1 MDTARLK
8 PCRCVSRGETVQRGD
23 QFPFTARVTRREHS
37 GFEQCMGHIAPS
49 APGNTDLSQK
59 LRAALV
65 DRHLA
70 IRFRTCTGDRGK
82 ESSCTSASDC
92 DLLLRHQTNLH
103 HDTGRFR
110 SALPLHRREPERRAG
125 WASSESCSMPPD
137 SDSKSEEV
145 MATSIVPRP
154 K

>member
-8 PCRCVSRGETVQRGD
+8 PCRGVSRGETVQRGD

-70 IRFRTCTGDRGK
+70 IRFRTRTGNRGK

-92 DLLLRHQTNLH
+92 DLLLRHQTTYTTTRVVF
-103 HDTGRFR
+103 DRRCPYTGASRKDVPNGLR
-110 SALPLHRREPERRAG
+110 PNHARCRRIATPNRK
-125 WASSESCSMPPD
+125 
-137 SDSKSEEV
+137 KSWQH
-145 MATSIVPRP
+145 P
-154 K
+154 

>member
-49 APGNTDLSQK
+49 APGNTDLGQK

-70 IRFRTCTGDRGK
+70 IRFRTRTGDRGK

-92 DLLLRHQTNLH
+92 DLLLRHQTPYPTTPVVF
-103 HDTGRFR
+103 DRR
-110 SALPLHRREPERRAG
+110 SSSPPARAG
-125 WASSESCSMPPD
+125 KTCRMGFVRIMLDVAG
-137 SDSKSEEV
+137 
-145 MATSIVPRP
+145 
-154 K
+154 